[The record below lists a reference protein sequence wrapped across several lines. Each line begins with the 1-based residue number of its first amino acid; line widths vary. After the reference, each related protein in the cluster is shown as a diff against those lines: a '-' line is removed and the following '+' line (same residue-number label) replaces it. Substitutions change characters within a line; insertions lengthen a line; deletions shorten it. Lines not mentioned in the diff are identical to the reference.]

1 MASLEL
7 PKGGGNARKV
17 QSGPDRQS
25 DDDGDQEHESDEQDY
40 NDCGD
45 YGYYGDKRREVD
57 RLLKL

>member
-25 DDDGDQEHESDEQDY
+25 DDDGDQEHESDD
-40 NDCGD
+40 
-45 YGYYGDKRREVD
+45 
-57 RLLKL
+57 